1 MKYLCTGLQ
10 GGLGISL
17 LKIYISQKKHGQSP
31 IYFLMKILIIED
43 NSRVSSLLKRGLE
56 SQEYQVY
63 ISEDAEDAI
72 VLLNK
77 ITFDLAITDIMLP
90 KMNGIELS
98 KWIKQK
104 YPDLPII
111 MLTALGT
118 IDEKIEGFDAG
129 ADDYMVKPFEI
140 RELFVR
146 IKVILQRRSIKN
158 KEAYLTDLEYHELR
172 VDKKINRVFRNE
184 KEIELT
190 PKEFKLLVF
199 LMSNAERILTREE
212 IAENVWGN
220 HFDTGTNYID
230 VYIAYLRKKI
240 DKDFDQKLIHTKPG
254 VGFIFASQ
262 L

>member
-1 MKYLCTGLQ
+1 MKV
-10 GGLGISL
+10 
-17 LKIYISQKKHGQSP
+17 
-31 IYFLMKILIIED
+31 LIVED

-90 KMNGIELS
+90 KMNGIDLC
-98 KWIKQK
+98 KLIKQK

-146 IKVILQRRSIKN
+146 IKAILQRRSNKN
-158 KEAYLTDLEYHELR
+158 KEAYLTELEYHDLR
-172 VDKKINRVFRNE
+172 IDKKFNRVFRSGV
-184 KEIELT
+184 EIELT

-199 LMSNAERILTREE
+199 LVSNAERILTREE

-240 DKDFDQKLIHTKPG
+240 DRNFDQKLIHTKPG
-254 VGFIFASQ
+254 VGFIFTSQ

>member
-1 MKYLCTGLQ
+1 MR
-10 GGLGISL
+10 
-17 LKIYISQKKHGQSP
+17 
-31 IYFLMKILIIED
+31 ILIIED

-56 SQEYQVY
+56 SQGYQVY

-72 VLLNK
+72 AMLGKL
-77 ITFDLAITDIMLP
+77 TFDLAITDIMLP
-90 KMNGIELS
+90 KMNGIDLC
-98 KWIKQK
+98 KFVKQK

-118 IDEKIEGFDAG
+118 IDEKVEGFDAG

-146 IKVILQRRSIKN
+146 IKAILQRSSN
-158 KEAYLTDLEYHELR
+158 KTKETYLTDLEYHDLKINR
-172 VDKKINRVFRNE
+172 KINRVFRNDE
-184 KEIELT
+184 EIELT

-199 LMSNAERILTREE
+199 LVSNAERILTREE
-212 IAENVWGN
+212 IADNVWGN

-240 DKDFDQKLIHTKPG
+240 DKNFDTKLIHTKPG

>member
-1 MKYLCTGLQ
+1 MYRALRTNENQAFKIKKQSVKPRHIPKYFFMKV
-10 GGLGISL
+10 
-17 LKIYISQKKHGQSP
+17 
-31 IYFLMKILIIED
+31 LIVED

-90 KMNGIELS
+90 KMSGIDLC
-98 KWIKQK
+98 KLIKQK

-140 RELFVR
+140 RELYVR
-146 IKVILQRRSIKN
+146 IKAILQRRSARN
-158 KEAYLTDLEYHELR
+158 KEAYLTDLEYHDLKI
-172 VDKKINRVFRNE
+172 DKKFNRVFRNGE
-184 KEIELT
+184 EIELT

-199 LMSNAERILTREE
+199 LVNNAERILTREE

-240 DKDFDQKLIHTKPG
+240 DKNFDHKLIHTKPG

>member
-1 MKYLCTGLQ
+1 MYSA
-10 GGLGISL
+10 LGINESPAF
-17 LKIYISQKKHGQSP
+17 KIKKTFENQHPYSS
-31 IYFLMKILIIED
+31 YFFMKILIVED

-56 SQEYQVY
+56 SQQYQVY

-90 KMNGIELS
+90 KMSGIDLC
-98 KWIKQK
+98 KLIKQQ

-140 RELFVR
+140 RELYVR
-146 IKVILQRRSIKN
+146 IKAILQRRSIKN
-158 KEAYLTDLEYHELR
+158 KEAYLNDLEYYDLKI
-172 VDKKINRVFRNE
+172 DKKFNRVFRNGA
-184 KEIELT
+184 EIELT

-199 LMSNAERILTREE
+199 LVSNAERILTREE

-240 DKDFDQKLIHTKPG
+240 DKNFDHKLIHTKPG

>member
-1 MKYLCTGLQ
+1 MKV
-10 GGLGISL
+10 
-17 LKIYISQKKHGQSP
+17 
-31 IYFLMKILIIED
+31 LIIED
-43 NSRVSSLLKRGLE
+43 NARVSSLLKRGLE
-56 SQEYQVY
+56 SQGYQIY
-63 ISEDAEDAI
+63 ISEDAEDAL
-72 VLLNK
+72 VLVEK
-77 ITFDLAITDIMLP
+77 ITFDLVITDIMLP
-90 KMNGIELS
+90 RMNGIELS
-98 KWIKQK
+98 KMIKQK

-140 RELFVR
+140 RELYAR
-146 IKVILQRRSIKN
+146 IKAVLQRKSSTIQKD
-158 KEAYLTDLEYHELR
+158 ELSSLLEYQDLQVNR
-172 VDKKINRVFRNE
+172 STNRVFRDG

-199 LMSNAERILTREE
+199 LMSNSERVLSREE

-240 DKDFDQKLIHTKPG
+240 DKDFEEKLIHTRPG
-254 VGFIFASQ
+254 MGFIFTHQ